1 MPMEAGSISTA
12 LSDFGT
18 VMTNL
23 VNIITGNSIL
33 FTMFAGGL
41 LAVGAKIF
49 RKIRH
54 AVA

>member
-1 MPMEAGSISTA
+1 METGSTIASA

-23 VNIITGNSIL
+23 VGIITGNAIL

-49 RKIRH
+49 KRIRH

>member
-1 MPMEAGSISTA
+1 MDTPTISNA

-23 VNIITGNSIL
+23 VGIITGNAIL

-41 LAVGAKIF
+41 LTVGAKVF
-49 RKIRH
+49 RRIRN